1 MRRLIIYSILGAAIM
16 GFGYLIVNS
25 REISEN
31 ITFKLREFSEDLRN
45 WSDEYE
51 IKRID
56 YCLSQKKLDRAV
68 NERQLEIMI
77 DSCVFPNGSSKSGI
91 AKSIYSGILKRRYAS
106 RYNIY
111 P

>member
-1 MRRLIIYSILGAAIM
+1 LIIYSILGAAII
-16 GFGYLIVNS
+16 GYGYLIVDS
-25 REISEN
+25 
-31 ITFKLREFSEDLRN
+31 REFSEDLRN

-56 YCLSQKKLDRAV
+56 YCLIQKKLDRAV